1 MPYAVTRQMI
11 DSFAE
16 LIFELSL
23 NKQSRYGDPV
33 RKLDYD
39 AIAAQREGTGLSDSE
54 IAAKLGLGQ
63 PQVTY
68 IRNVVER
75 RLFSRREYR
84 KLFALGG
91 SKRYRGEHHRDPA
104 EQFAL
109 RAGALRLRQTLSFD
123 PERVRT
129 YYDQGWWRN
138 ETLRDWT
145 DRAAGSNPDRAAILC
160 GQDKVSYGE
169 LKDRAAALADGLWQL
184 GLRRGDVVALQL
196 PNELVYLVSYLAI
209 AAIGAVVQTVP
220 AASRA
225 PELAGYMD
233 HSKARAI
240 ISSETGA
247 DAADL
252 NSIVALSRNSD
263 TLEWVISTRAPCQDA
278 ILLDQ
283 VVKSGTGSPHPVKP
297 VGADV
302 LLLLYTAGTTSSPK
316 AVPLTNHMVLGNAR
330 MTAEDL
336 EFGEDDVIVSVVP
349 LSHHLGLMGFH
360 LALAAGGTT
369 VLCPE
374 FSTAGLAGLVAAHGV
389 SGLILAPGHVIALL
403 KDDTFDWRKLSPL
416 KRVIISGG
424 LCLPDSLRAL
434 GGKLESARL
443 VQMWSMTEVLCGA
456 FTRPNDL
463 LDTAATTAG
472 GPARGLE
479 LRILTTAGEACG
491 PGREGELQV
500 RGSSVIPGYLDNPI
514 ANGESFTEDGWFRTG
529 DAASLDRNGN
539 LRLAG
544 RIRDRLSRG
553 EMA

>member
-11 DSFAE
+11 DSFAG
-16 LIFELSL
+16 LIFDLSL

-39 AIAAQREGTGLSDSE
+39 AIAAQREGTGLTDSE

-75 RLFSRREYR
+75 RMFSRREYR
-84 KLFALGG
+84 KLYGLGG
-91 SKRYRGEHHRDPA
+91 GKRFRSEHYRDPA
-104 EQFAL
+104 EQFDL
-109 RAGALRLRQTLSFD
+109 RADALRLRETLSFD

-129 YYDQGWWRN
+129 YYDQDWWRN
-138 ETLRDWT
+138 ESLQSWT
-145 DRAAGSNPDRAAILC
+145 DTAAASGPDRAAILC
-160 GQDKVSYGE
+160 GEDKIGYGE
-169 LKDRAAALADGLWQL
+169 LKDRVAALADGLWQL

-196 PNELVYLVSYLAI
+196 PNELVFLVSYLAI
-209 AAIGAVVQTVP
+209 AALGAVVQTLP
-220 AASRA
+220 AASQDSA
-225 PELAGYMD
+225 LAGYID
-233 HSKARAI
+233 HGETRAI
-240 ISSETGA
+240 ICSETGA
-247 DAADL
+247 DASDL
-252 NSIVALSRNSD
+252 SSVVALSRNSN
-263 TLEWVISTRAPCQDA
+263 TVEWVISADTPCDGA
-278 ILLDQ
+278 ILLDE
-283 VVKSGTGSPHPVKP
+283 VVKGGAGSPHPVKP

-302 LLLLYTAGTTSSPK
+302 LLLLSTAGTTSGPK

-330 MTAEDL
+330 MTARDL

-374 FSTAGLAGLVAAHGV
+374 FSTAGLADLVARHEV
-389 SGLILAPGHVIALL
+389 SGLILAPGHVIALI
-403 KDDTFDWRKLSPL
+403 KDDTLDWQKLSSL
-416 KRVIISGG
+416 KRIIISGG

-443 VQMWSMTEVLCGA
+443 VQMWSMTEVLCGT
-456 FTRPNDL
+456 FTRPGDL
-463 LDTAATTAG
+463 LDIAATTAG
-472 GPARGLE
+472 RPAEGLE

-491 PGREGELQV
+491 PGQEGELQV

-529 DAASLDRNGN
+529 DAASLDQSGN
-539 LRLAG
+539 LCLAG

-553 EMA
+553 EMV